1 MASGL
6 TIGRLSRESG
16 VPARTIR
23 FYESLGVLPCPART
37 TAGYRLYG
45 DSDIRRLRLI
55 RRARLVGLDVRAAG
69 ALVQQAFASECSS
82 YVRQLGHILDQQCAE
97 IDRRVAE
104 LHALRAELSDVRSR
118 LNLATAIPAGQTVA
132 ECGQCPL
139 IDERTELDGMGSAC
153 GAATDWR
160 LCDGA

>member
-23 FYESLGVLPCPART
+23 FYESLGVLPSPTRT
-37 TAGYRLYG
+37 TAGYRVYG

-69 ALVQQAFASECSS
+69 ALVEQAFASECGS
-82 YVRQLGHILDQQCAE
+82 YVRLLGHVLDQQCAA
-97 IDRRVAE
+97 IDRRLAE
-104 LHALRAELSDVRSR
+104 LHGLRAELSEMRSR
-118 LNLATAIPAGQTVA
+118 LTLATAIPAGQTVA

-139 IDERTELDGMGSAC
+139 IDETTPQGGPASAWD
-153 GAATDWR
+153 AATGGQV
-160 LCDGA
+160 CHAV